1 MHEGYRKAGARA
13 RGALVVVGLA
23 SLAACTLLLNAET
36 KQCTSDADC
45 DAYGADLTCVA
56 SSCVP
61 KTASDADARTDADL
75 DDADVEDREACSTN
89 EECVTRFFGEPVICS
104 KPERR
109 CVELKRSN
117 TCSYVIGSDDVK
129 NDNVVV
135 FGAFLPLQGAAPLS
149 QPLALAYQLALEE
162 LRKAGGIPGGTG
174 APRRPLAAVLCD
186 SDPARVELG
195 VKHLVQ
201 TVRTPA
207 MIALF
212 SQTDMTRFVQDY
224 TVPNGVFTLNPQDTT
239 EALKNADVNR
249 LVWHLLGTPQDVARA
264 YKPLVA
270 RMETYVRKRPG
281 IDGRDLRVALV
292 TSKSPTEEAIEVV
305 VRHKDDGVE
314 VNGRSASDNEAN
326 GALLRVS
333 VPSLDVDPGAT
344 FGPAVAQ
351 IAAHRPDLVILLT
364 GAESGPIVTALE
376 PLLAADGGAAALPVY
391 ALATRN
397 AREVTFLEYLAS
409 NVNEPTLEKRRRF
422 FGIQYAGAAE
432 SAPKTEFLARM
443 RDAYPQVDQATY
455 SATENF
461 YDAIYWLAYGLY
473 AAGPGAPVT
482 GDSFKEGVRKLLT
495 GPRVSPGA
503 VSDISDAFLA
513 ISTSGAGVT
522 FVGALGPPDID
533 PARGT
538 WRSVGAVYC
547 YPTIGPVTP
556 SYDVLRYNPTTK
568 ALDGDFSCFIGF

>member
-1 MHEGYRKAGARA
+1 MYEGNRKAGARV
-13 RGALVVVGLA
+13 RGALLVLGLT
-23 SLAACTLLLNAET
+23 SLAACTLLLNTQTE
-36 KQCTSDADC
+36 QCASDADC
-45 DAYGADLTCVA
+45 KAYGADLTCVA
-56 SSCVP
+56 SSCVA
-61 KTASDADARTDADL
+61 KTVSDATPQTDGATDAGP
-75 DDADVEDREACSTN
+75 ECTTN
-89 EECVTRFFGEPVICS
+89 EECVARFFGEPVVCS
-104 KPERR
+104 KPAHR
-109 CVELKRSN
+109 CVELKLPD
-117 TCSYVIGSDDVK
+117 TCSYVIGADDVK

-162 LRKAGGIPGGTG
+162 LRKAGGLPGGTG

-195 VKHLVQ
+195 VKHLVN
-201 TVRTPA
+201 TVQAPA

-264 YKPLVA
+264 YRPLIA

-281 IDGRDLRVALV
+281 NETRPLRVALV

-305 VRHKDDGVE
+305 VRHSTNGIV
-314 VNGRSASDNEAN
+314 VNGGSASENEAN
-326 GALLRVS
+326 GTLLRIS
-333 VPSLDVDPGAT
+333 ISSLDFEPGAT
-344 FGPAVAQ
+344 FGPAVTQLANY
-351 IAAHRPDLVILLT
+351 RPDIVILLT
-364 GAESGPIVTALE
+364 GSESGPIVKALE
-376 PLLAADGGAAALPVY
+376 PLLGADGGAAALPVY
-391 ALATRN
+391 ALSIRN
-397 AREVTFLEYLAS
+397 AREASFLEYLGS
-409 NVNEPTLEKRRRF
+409 NVNEPTTAKRQRF

-432 SAPKTEFLARM
+432 PTPKTEFLARM
-443 RDAYPQVDQATY
+443 RDAYPQVDPASY
-455 SATENF
+455 AATENF
-461 YDAIYWLAYGLY
+461 YDSVYWLAYGLY
-473 AAGPGAPVT
+473 AAGPGAPST
-482 GDSFKEGVRKLLT
+482 GDSFKEGVRKLLA

-503 VSDISDAFLA
+503 VSEISDAFLA

-547 YPTIGPVTP
+547 YPKSGPIKP
-556 SYDVLRYNPTTK
+556 AYDVLRYNATTK
-568 ALDGDFSCFIGF
+568 ALDGDFTCFIGF